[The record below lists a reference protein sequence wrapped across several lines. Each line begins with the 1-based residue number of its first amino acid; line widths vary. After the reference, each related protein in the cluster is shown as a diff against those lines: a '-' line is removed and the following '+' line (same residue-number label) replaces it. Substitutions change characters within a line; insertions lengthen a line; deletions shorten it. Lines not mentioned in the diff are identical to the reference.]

1 MTLLYVF
8 QHHGVMFIA
17 STSYLGGM
25 QENWF
30 FGITPKAFG
39 AVGAIVNFVVAC
51 VVSKMTKETPQE
63 VQELVD
69 DIRLPNVE
77 EV

>member
-1 MTLLYVF
+1 
-8 QHHGVMFIA
+8 MFIA
-17 STSYLGGM
+17 STSYLGEM

-39 AVGAIVNFVVAC
+39 AVGAIVNFVVAYI
-51 VVSKMTKETPQE
+51 VSKVTKETPKE

-69 DIRLPNVE
+69 DIRLPKLDE
-77 EV
+77 A

>member
-1 MTLLYVF
+1 MLSQYLLYL
-8 QHHGVMFIA
+8 Q
-17 STSYLGGM
+17 LNKQLLKGGM

-39 AVGAIVNFVVAC
+39 AVGAIVNFVVAY